1 MTEIVAFLP
10 HISNRKCTQATAWG
24 RCNKGVNYTCHTSL
38 SNPNK
43 ITMKKN
49 NMDHKG
55 ATGIS
60 ATAAGYAINAKP
72 GPEEI
77 KQHDKKRRPALQHF
91 LFSKVTEGNRLF

>member
-1 MTEIVAFLP
+1 
-10 HISNRKCTQATAWG
+10 
-24 RCNKGVNYTCHTSL
+24 
-38 SNPNK
+38 
-43 ITMKKN
+43 
-49 NMDHKG
+49 MDHKG

-77 KQHDKKRRPALQHF
+77 KQHDKKRRPALQNV